1 MAEIC
6 PVCNKKIGWMEVSN
20 TTSRAVGYGGVYFV
34 VHMSCVGDFD
44 ANPEKYGGKAIEV
57 EESRAEI
64 CPVCDKSISVSNQSF
79 HQGIKMHYECEHKF
93 KLDPEKYGGTVGE
106 AEEWSHLICP
116 VCNKE
121 MLPRDYK
128 KEIQHG
134 IVIHDECE
142 SDLEKLP
149 EIIAK
154 AKRAEEKRVKA
165 NEEEQAKQ
173 AEANFNKIIE
183 QSKID
188 EASLQEIN
196 DKSVYVKG
204 FSMPFGEM
212 VIFALKWML
221 AMIPALIL
229 FWIIIALFTA
239 LFGVSLMS
247 IFL

>member
-6 PVCNKKIGWMEVSN
+6 PVCGEEINSENREVYKTSN
-20 TTSRAVGYGGVYFV
+20 DSAGIPLHDNCLTKYVSK
-34 VHMSCVGDFD
+34 
-44 ANPEKYGGKAIEV
+44 PEKYSGT
-57 EESRAEI
+57 AE
-64 CPVCDKSISVSNQSF
+64 
-79 HQGIKMHYECEHKF
+79 
-93 KLDPEKYGGTVGE
+93 E

-116 VCNKE
+116 VCEEDLDTQVDKIWYPISDMRVHDRCNKIFKQDPERYGGVNADLDFANKE
-121 MLPRDYK
+121 A
-128 KEIQHG
+128 Q
-134 IVIHDECE
+134 
-142 SDLEKLP
+142 
-149 EIIAK
+149 
-154 AKRAEEKRVKA
+154 
-165 NEEEQAKQ
+165 EEQAKQ

-188 EASLQEIN
+188 ETSLQEIK
-196 DKSVYVKG
+196 DKSVYIKG